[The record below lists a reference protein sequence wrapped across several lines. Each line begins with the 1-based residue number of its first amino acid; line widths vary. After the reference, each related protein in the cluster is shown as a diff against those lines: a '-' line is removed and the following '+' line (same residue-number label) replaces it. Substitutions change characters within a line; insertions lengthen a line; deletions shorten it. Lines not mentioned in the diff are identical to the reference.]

1 MLWFVVDSHYG
12 QRYFCICGCN
22 ETLIFVSIAARTR
35 QKNPRSEYAPVFPF
49 AAGLIPP
56 DLAATRLRDKCFQEF
71 ANGEKSMSEA
81 HLQTTTDAALQTPKS
96 QGGLTFSRRF
106 STEGVS
112 PYDEVKWERRTA
124 LIADSKG
131 NTIFEQ
137 KDVDI
142 PVDWSM
148 TATNIVA
155 SKYLH
160 GTIGSPERETG
171 VRQLV
176 SRVAETVR
184 DWGIAGGYFA
194 SADDATI
201 FHDELAHMLLTQKVA
216 FNSPVWFNV
225 GCDRLEPHASGANWH
240 WDSATG
246 GVMHGATGY
255 KNPQCSACFIN
266 SVDDSMEGIME
277 LARTEAL
284 LFKYGSGTGTNFS
297 SLRSSHEGVT
307 GGGTASGPLS
317 FMRGLDAFAGVIKSG
332 GKTRRAAKMAILN
345 AEHPDIIDF
354 IECKAKEEAK
364 AHTLIRNGYDGSGPD
379 SEAFSSIFFQN
390 ANNSVR
396 VTDEF
401 MRAYENDG
409 EYWSKGVKDGK
420 PVHAFKAREI
430 MRKIADA
437 TWLCGDPGLQFDTTI
452 NKWHTSKNTAR
463 INASNPCSEYMFLDN
478 SACNLASFNLMKF
491 VSSNGVFNIPEYR
504 HAISVVITAM
514 EILVD
519 NSGYPTEKIARN
531 SHDYR
536 PLGLGYANLG
546 ALLMSFGIPYNSATG
561 RDLAAALTAIMC
573 GQAYLQSAVL
583 AANAPSLASATP
595 LTASVERQGG
605 ACPGFY
611 VNREPFLNV
620 IRMHRAEVNNIG
632 KSRTSGEPFMLPQ
645 LEALIESSR
654 ECWDMALVYG
664 ERYGYRNA
672 QTTVLAPTGTIGFM
686 MDCDT
691 TGIEPDLAL
700 VKYKKLVGGGMIKIV
715 NNTVPAALFKL
726 GYNNDQVDAIVSYID
741 ATGTIE
747 GAPGIKPEHLSVFDC
762 SFKPSKGTR
771 SIHYMGHIKMMA
783 ATQPFLS
790 GAISKTVNLPNEATP
805 EDIAEAYAESWRQGI
820 KAVAIYRDGSKGT
833 QPLNTSMD
841 AKKDA
846 SGLDVAGQ
854 RVLMQLAAGQPAA
867 EADLKTLEARIS
879 DKLEVTAKSV
889 VSAAG
894 AFQRALDEIARATTV
909 PQLTAALATEPQSQ
923 DLNAPP
929 RAIRHRL
936 QAERAS
942 ITHKFSIAGHEGYI
956 TVGLYPTGQPGEIFI
971 KMAKEGSTVSGLMD
985 AFATSISLALQHG
998 VPLRVLCEKFAH
1010 TRFEP
1015 SGWTGNEQI
1024 GYAKSLMDYIFR
1036 WLNLRFLSGEQ
1047 LTLFAGLGPQAAP
1060 IPETPTILSGSDPDP
1075 DEHNQLSRLAEEMAK
1090 RSFTGMGSTSAPS
1103 GSIAP
1108 EATISAS
1115 SASSAPALQDRGL
1128 FHASDAMRSMYE
1140 MGDAP
1145 SCSTCGAIMVR
1156 NGSCYRCMSCGS
1168 TSGCS

>member
-1 MLWFVVDSHYG
+1 M
-12 QRYFCICGCN
+12 N
-22 ETLIFVSIAARTR
+22 E
-35 QKNPRSEYAPVFPF
+35 
-49 AAGLIPP
+49 
-56 DLAATRLRDKCFQEF
+56 
-71 ANGEKSMSEA
+71 AN
-81 HLQTTTDAALQTPKS
+81 LQTSAAALQATYS
-96 QGGLTFSRRF
+96 QGGLSFSRRF

-112 PYDEVKWERRTA
+112 PYDEVQWERRTA

-137 KDVDI
+137 KDVDV
-142 PVDWSM
+142 PMDWSM

-160 GTIGSPERETG
+160 GQLGTAERETG

-194 SADDATI
+194 SDQDAAI
-201 FHDELAHMLLTQKVA
+201 FHDELAHMLLTQKMA

-225 GCDRLEPHASGANWH
+225 GCDRLEPFAQGQNWH
-240 WDSATG
+240 WDPRTG
-246 GVMHGATGY
+246 GVVHGATGY

-266 SVDDSMEGIME
+266 FVDDSMEGIMD

-297 SLRSSHEGVT
+297 SLRSSRENVT

-345 AEHPDIIDF
+345 VDHPDIVDF

-396 VTDEF
+396 VSDEF
-401 MRAYENDG
+401 MHAYETDG
-409 EYWSKGVKDGK
+409 EYSTRTVKEGK
-420 PVHAFKAREI
+420 PVQSYKAREI
-430 MRKIADA
+430 MRKIAEA

-491 VSSNGVFNIPEYR
+491 VSPSGVFNIPAYR
-504 HAISVVITAM
+504 HAISVTITAM

-519 NSGYPTEKIARN
+519 NSGYPTESIARN

-546 ALLMSFGIPYNSATG
+546 ALLMAFGLPYDSTAG

-573 GQAYLQSAVL
+573 GQAYLQSSVI
-583 AANAPSLASATP
+583 AANCPQLASATP
-595 LTASVERQGG
+595 LTNIDRQGG

-611 VNREPFLNV
+611 INREPFLDV

-632 KSRTSGEPFMLPQ
+632 KSRLNGESFVVPQ
-645 LEALIESSR
+645 LEALIDASR

-664 ERYGYRNA
+664 ERYGYRNS

-726 GYNNDQVDAIVSYID
+726 GYDNDQVDAIVSYID

-747 GAPGIKPEHLSVFDC
+747 GAPGIKPEHLAVFDC
-762 SFKPSKGTR
+762 SFKPAKGTR

-783 ATQPFLS
+783 AAQPFLS
-790 GAISKTVNLPNEATP
+790 GAISKTVNLPQDATVD
-805 EDIAEAYAESWRQGI
+805 EVAEAYAESWRQGI
-820 KAVAIYRDGSKGT
+820 KAVAIYRDGSKGV
-833 QPLNTSMD
+833 QPLNTSIESKREGS
-841 AKKDA
+841 A
-846 SGLDVAGQ
+846 LDVAAQ
-854 RVLMQLAAGQPAA
+854 HVMAQLAAGHPAG
-867 EADLKTLEARIS
+867 EADLKTLEAKIS
-879 DKLEVTAKSV
+879 EKLEVSAKQV
-889 VSAAG
+889 IAAAS
-894 AFQRALDEIARATTV
+894 AFQRVIDEIAKNAAAPASLGVSIEAAAT
-909 PQLTAALATEPQSQ
+909 QQ

-929 RAIRHRL
+929 RAVRHRL
-936 QAERAS
+936 QEERAS

-956 TVGLYPTGQPGEIFI
+956 TVGLYSNGQPGEIFI
-971 KMAKEGSTVSGLMD
+971 RMAKEGSTVSGLMD

-1047 LTLFAGLGPQAAP
+1047 LTLFAGLAPQAAP
-1060 IPETPTILSGSDPDP
+1060 LPEPTTLLPEPEGEEEAVPHD
-1075 DEHNQLSRLAEEMAK
+1075 QLSRLAEEVA
-1090 RSFTGMGSTSAPS
+1090 RRLGQGGMGSTSAP
-1103 GSIAP
+1103 GGAVAP
-1108 EATISAS
+1108 EVQPSGTTSATPSYG
-1115 SASSAPALQDRGL
+1115 PTLKDRGVY
-1128 FHASDAMRSMYE
+1128 HASDAMRSLYE

>member
-1 MLWFVVDSHYG
+1 M
-12 QRYFCICGCN
+12 N
-22 ETLIFVSIAARTR
+22 E
-35 QKNPRSEYAPVFPF
+35 
-49 AAGLIPP
+49 
-56 DLAATRLRDKCFQEF
+56 
-71 ANGEKSMSEA
+71 AN
-81 HLQTTTDAALQTPKS
+81 LQTSAAALQANYS
-96 QGGLTFSRRF
+96 QGGLSFSRRF

-112 PYDEVKWERRTA
+112 PYDEVQWERRTA

-131 NTIFEQ
+131 NTVFEQ
-137 KDVDI
+137 KDVEV

-160 GTIGSPERETG
+160 GSLGSAERETG

-176 SRVAETVR
+176 ARVAETVR

-194 SADDATI
+194 TENDAVI

-225 GCDRLEPHASGANWH
+225 GCDRLEPFAAGANWH
-240 WDSATG
+240 WDPATG
-246 GVMHGATGY
+246 GVVHAATGY

-266 SVDDSMEGIME
+266 SVEDSMEGIMD

-345 AEHPDIIDF
+345 VEHPDILDF

-396 VTDEF
+396 VSDEF
-401 MRAYENDG
+401 MRAYETNG
-409 EYWSKGVKDGK
+409 EFSTRTVKEGK
-420 PVHAFKAREI
+420 PVQSYKARDI
-430 MRKIADA
+430 MRKIAEA

-491 VSSNGVFNIPEYR
+491 VTPAGAFNIPEYR

-546 ALLMSFGIPYNSATG
+546 ALLMSFGIPYDSATG

-583 AANAPSLASATP
+583 AANCPALASATP

-632 KSRTSGEPFMLPQ
+632 KSRSSGEPFTLPQ
-645 LEALIESSR
+645 LEALIDASR
-654 ECWDMALVYG
+654 ECWDMALLYG
-664 ERYGYRNA
+664 ERYGYRNS

-747 GAPGIKPEHLSVFDC
+747 GAPGVKSEHLAVFDC
-762 SFKPSKGTR
+762 SFKPAKGTR

-790 GAISKTVNLPNEATP
+790 GAISKTVNLPQEATVD
-805 EDIAEAYAESWRQGI
+805 DIAEAYAESWRQGI

-833 QPLNTSMD
+833 QPLNTSID
-841 AKKDA
+841 TKKEPSA
-846 SGLDVAGQ
+846 LDVSGQ
-854 RVLMQLAAGQPAA
+854 RVLSQLAAGQPAA
-867 EADLKTLEARIS
+867 EADIKTLEAKITE
-879 DKLEVTAKSV
+879 KLEITARQV
-889 VSAAG
+889 IAAST
-894 AFQRALDEIARATTV
+894 AFQKAMDDLAKTTSV
-909 PQLTAALATEPQSQ
+909 KAFTAALATEVESKPAPQ
-923 DLNAPP
+923 DLNGPP
-929 RAIRHRL
+929 RAVRHRL
-936 QAERAS
+936 QEERAS
-942 ITHKFSIAGHEGYI
+942 VTHKFSIAGHEGYI
-956 TVGLYPTGQPGEIFI
+956 TVGLYPIGQPGEIFI

-1047 LTLFAGLGPQAAP
+1047 LTLFAGLAPQAAP
-1060 IPETPTILSGSDPDP
+1060 LPETPTLLPETEREEPDSS
-1075 DEHNQLSRLAEEMAK
+1075 NQLARLAEEVA
-1090 RSFTGMGSTSAPS
+1090 RRLGQASGQPAGMGSTSAPGDAIPPS
-1103 GSIAP
+1103 PHA
-1108 EATISAS
+1108 SA
-1115 SASSAPALQDRGL
+1115 AQSAPSTHGPEMQDRGL
-1128 FHASDAMRSMYE
+1128 YHASDAMRSLYE

>member
-1 MLWFVVDSHYG
+1 M
-12 QRYFCICGCN
+12 N
-22 ETLIFVSIAARTR
+22 
-35 QKNPRSEYAPVFPF
+35 
-49 AAGLIPP
+49 
-56 DLAATRLRDKCFQEF
+56 
-71 ANGEKSMSEA
+71 EA
-81 HLQTTTDAALQTPKS
+81 HLQTSTTTTVQQAPYTQK
-96 QGGLTFSRRF
+96 GLTFTRRY
-106 STEGVS
+106 STEGAS
-112 PYDEVKWERRTA
+112 PYDDVQWEKRTA
-124 LIADSKG
+124 SITDTKG
-131 NTIFEQ
+131 NSIFEQ
-137 KDVDI
+137 KDVEV

-160 GTIGSPERETG
+160 GQIGTPERETG
-171 VRQLV
+171 VRMLV
-176 SRVAETVR
+176 GRVAETIR

-194 SADDATI
+194 SGLDAAI

-225 GCDRLEPHASGANWH
+225 GCDRLEPLSDGQNWH
-240 WDSATG
+240 WDPVTGGVKYSATG
-246 GVMHGATGY
+246 Y
-255 KNPQCSACFIN
+255 RNPQCSACFIN
-266 SVDDSMEGIME
+266 SVDDSLESILTLAKTEGM
-277 LARTEAL
+277 
-284 LFKYGSGTGTNFS
+284 LFKWGSGTGTNLS
-297 SLRSSHEGVT
+297 TIRGSKETLS
-307 GGGTASGPLS
+307 GGGEASGPLS
-317 FMRGLDAFAGVIKSG
+317 FMRGFDAFAGVIKSG
-332 GKTRRAAKMAILN
+332 GKTRRAAKMVILN
-345 AEHPDIIDF
+345 VDHPDIMEF

-364 AHTLIRNGYDGSGPD
+364 AFTLIKAGYDGSGPD
-379 SEAFSSIFFQN
+379 SEAYSSIFFQN

-396 VTDEF
+396 VSDEF

-409 EYWSKGVKDGK
+409 DFTTYSVKGHQ
-420 PVHAFKAREI
+420 PVQTFKARDV
-430 MRKIADA
+430 MKKIAEA
-437 TWLCGDPGLQFDTTI
+437 TWLCGDPGMQFDTTI

-478 SACNLASFNLMKF
+478 SACNLASFNLMKY
-491 VSSNGVFNIPEYR
+491 VNAAGVFDINAYR
-504 HAISVVITAM
+504 HSISIVITAM

-519 NSGYPTEKIARN
+519 NSGYPTESISRN

-546 ALLMSFGIPYNSATG
+546 ALLMAFGLPYDSAAG
-561 RDLAAALTAIMC
+561 RDLAASLTAIMC
-573 GQAYLQSAVL
+573 GQAYLQSAVI
-583 AANAPSLASATP
+583 AANCRPIPSATP

-611 VNREPFLNV
+611 VNREPFLDV

-632 KSRTSGEPFMLPQ
+632 RSRTAAAAGEPFSVPQ
-645 LEALIESSR
+645 LDALIDASR
-654 ECWDMALVYG
+654 ESWDTALIFG
-664 ERYGYRNA
+664 EKYGYRNS
-672 QTTVLAPTGTIGFM
+672 QVTVLAPTGTIGFM

-726 GYNNDQVDAIVSYID
+726 GYDNDEVNAIVSYID

-747 GAPGIKPEHLSVFDC
+747 GAPGILPEHLAVFDC
-762 SFKPSKGTR
+762 SFKPAKGTR
-771 SIHYMGHIKMMA
+771 SIQYMGHIKMMA

-790 GAISKTVNLPNEATP
+790 GAISKTVNLPHEASV
-805 EDIAEAYAESWRQGI
+805 EDVAEAYAESWRQGI

-841 AKKDA
+841 AKKEPSALDA
-846 SGLDVAGQ
+846 VGS
-854 RVLMQLAAGQPAA
+854 RVLSQLAARQPVA
-867 EADLKTLEARIS
+867 EADVKALEAKIGE
-879 DKLEVTAKSV
+879 KLEITARQV
-889 VSAAG
+889 IAASAA
-894 AFQRALDEIARATTV
+894 FQYALDEIAK
-909 PQLTAALATEPQSQ
+909 AAAPVTPSHSKDPAQ
-923 DLNAPP
+923 DPNGPP
-929 RAIRHRL
+929 RAVRHRL
-936 QAERAS
+936 PEERAS
-942 ITHKFSIAGHEGYI
+942 ITHKFGIAGHEGYI

-1036 WLNLRFLSGEQ
+1036 WLNLRFLSGTQ
-1047 LTLFAGLGPQAAP
+1047 LSLFAGLGMQTPQLPASPSLIAESDLDEDP
-1060 IPETPTILSGSDPDP
+1060 ITSQHHLAK
-1075 DEHNQLSRLAEEMAK
+1075 LAEEVAK
-1090 RSFTGMGSTSAPS
+1090 RLHHVNNQPGNQPAG
-1103 GSIAP
+1103 GGIAP
-1108 EATISAS
+1108 DPQAWQATTAS
-1115 SASSAPALQDRGL
+1115 PTGGPVLKDRGIY
-1128 FHASDAMRSMYE
+1128 HASDAMREMYE